1 MTLARR
7 PAGTTIKNG
16 VVIWRVGTLAPGEQR
31 AVALTV
37 RLTRTLTGK
46 RCNTATASGANA
58 PAVTARACSAIRAVA
73 GTVRI
78 PIVTG

>member
-1 MTLARR
+1 MTLVRR

-16 VVIWRVGTLAPGEQR
+16 AVVWRVGTLAPGAQR
-31 AVALTV
+31 VVALTV
-37 RLTRTLTGK
+37 RLARTLNGQ

-58 PAVTARACSAIRAVA
+58 PTVTARACSAIRAVA
-73 GTVRI
+73 GTVRV